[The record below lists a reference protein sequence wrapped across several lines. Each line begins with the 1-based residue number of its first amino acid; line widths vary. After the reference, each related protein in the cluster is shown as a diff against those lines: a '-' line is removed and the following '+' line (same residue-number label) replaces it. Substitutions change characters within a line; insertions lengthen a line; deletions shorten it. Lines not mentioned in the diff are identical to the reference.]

1 MLPDQPR
8 VINTHVDIPHLSI
21 IVNTGVENASGPS
34 RQAATGTP
42 VDREKT
48 AMARLNGKIAIIT
61 GASQGMGTAHARAFV
76 AEGAKVVLTDLN
88 AEAGEALAAELGEAA
103 IFVKHDVADAAGWAR
118 VVAAGEAR
126 FGPINVLVNNAGII
140 GPVAKTAD
148 LAETDYLKVCS
159 VNQLGVFLGMQAVLP
174 AMVAQ
179 GGGSIVNISSISG
192 MVAIVGTPNL
202 AYAGSKF
209 AVRGMTKQ
217 VALEYGALGI
227 RANSVHPGYVKTP
240 MMVAA
245 TDEDGGG
252 AAAVIPLGRFAESDE
267 ISPLVVFL
275 ASDESS
281 FITGMEH
288 VIDGGMTAC

>member
-1 MLPDQPR
+1 M
-8 VINTHVDIPHLSI
+8 
-21 IVNTGVENASGPS
+21 G
-34 RQAATGTP
+34 
-42 VDREKT
+42 
-48 AMARLNGKIAIIT
+48 RLAGKIAIIT
-61 GASQGMGTAHARAFV
+61 GASQGMGEAHARAFV
-76 AEGAKVVLTDLN
+76 AEGAQVVLGDIN
-88 AEAGEALAAELGEAA
+88 EGAGAALAAALGSSAL
-103 IFVKHDVADAAGWAR
+103 FVHHDVTSSSGWAQ
-118 VVAAGEAR
+118 VVAQGEAR

-140 GPVAKTAD
+140 GPVARTAEI
-148 LAETDYLKVCS
+148 AESDFAQVCA
-159 VNQLGVFLGMQAVLP
+159 VNMTGVFLGMQAVLP
-174 AMVAQ
+174 SMLAQ

-217 VALEYGALGI
+217 VAVEYGDHNI
-227 RANSVHPGYVKTP
+227 RANSIHPGYVKTP

-252 AAAVIPLGRFAESDE
+252 ATAAIPLRRFAEAQE
-267 ISPLVVFL
+267 ISPLVIFL

>member
-1 MLPDQPR
+1 
-8 VINTHVDIPHLSI
+8 
-21 IVNTGVENASGPS
+21 
-34 RQAATGTP
+34 
-42 VDREKT
+42 
-48 AMARLNGKIAIIT
+48 MARLNGKIAVIT

-76 AEGAKVVLTDLN
+76 AEGARVVLTDLN
-88 AEAGEALAAELGEAA
+88 AQAGGALAKELGDAA
-103 IFVKHDVADAAGWAR
+103 IFVEHDVADAAGWAR

-140 GPVAKTAD
+140 GPVAKSEELSQAD
-148 LAETDYLKVCS
+148 FLKVCA

-192 MVAIVGTPNL
+192 IVAIVGTPNL

-217 VALEYGALGI
+217 VALEYGKQGI

-252 AAAVIPLGRFAESDE
+252 AAAAIPIGRFAESDE

-275 ASDESS
+275 ASDEAS

>member
-1 MLPDQPR
+1 
-8 VINTHVDIPHLSI
+8 
-21 IVNTGVENASGPS
+21 
-34 RQAATGTP
+34 
-42 VDREKT
+42 
-48 AMARLNGKIAIIT
+48 MARLNGKIAIIT

-88 AEAGEALAAELGEAA
+88 AQAGGALAKELGDAA
-103 IFVKHDVADAAGWAR
+103 IFVEHDVADAAGWAR

-140 GPVAKTAD
+140 GPVAKTEE
-148 LAETDYLKVCS
+148 LSQTDFLKVCA

-174 AMVAQ
+174 TMVAQ

-192 MVAIVGTPNL
+192 IVAIVGTPNL

-217 VALEYGALGI
+217 VALEYGKQGI

-252 AAAVIPLGRFAESDE
+252 AAAAIPIGRFAESDE

-275 ASDESS
+275 ASDEAS

>member
-1 MLPDQPR
+1 
-8 VINTHVDIPHLSI
+8 
-21 IVNTGVENASGPS
+21 
-34 RQAATGTP
+34 
-42 VDREKT
+42 
-48 AMARLNGKIAIIT
+48 
-61 GASQGMGTAHARAFV
+61 MGTAHARAFV

-88 AEAGEALAAELGEAA
+88 ATAGEALAEELGAAA
-103 IFVKHDVADAAGWAR
+103 IFVEHDVADAAGWAR
-118 VVAAGEAR
+118 VVATAEAR

-140 GPVAKTAD
+140 GPVAKTEELSQAD
-148 LAETDYLKVCS
+148 FLKVCA

-192 MVAIVGTPNL
+192 IVAIVGTPNL

-217 VALEYGALGI
+217 VAVEYGSQGI

-252 AAAVIPLGRFAESDE
+252 ASAAIPIGRFAESDE

-275 ASDESS
+275 ASDEAS

>member
-1 MLPDQPR
+1 MGR
-8 VINTHVDIPHLSI
+8 LS
-21 IVNTGVENASGPS
+21 
-34 RQAATGTP
+34 
-42 VDREKT
+42 
-48 AMARLNGKIAIIT
+48 GKVAVIT
-61 GASQGMGTAHARAFV
+61 GASQGMGEAHAKAFV
-76 AEGAKVVLTDLN
+76 AEGAKVILTDIN
-88 AEAGEALAAELGEAA
+88 AVAGAALAKALGSDAM
-103 IFVKHDVADAAGWAR
+103 FVQHDVASSADWAR
-118 VVAAGEAR
+118 VVSEGEAR
-126 FGPINVLVNNAGII
+126 FGRINVLVNNAGII
-140 GPVAKTAD
+140 GPLAKA
-148 LAETDYLKVCS
+148 AEITESDFAQVCA
-159 VNQLGVFLGMQAVLP
+159 VNLTGVFLGMQAVLP
-174 AMVAQ
+174 SMVAL
-179 GGGSIVNISSISG
+179 GGGSIVNISSIAG

-217 VALEYGALGI
+217 VAVEYGEHNI
-227 RANSVHPGYVKTP
+227 RANSIHPGYVKTP

-252 AAAVIPLGRFAESDE
+252 AAATIPLRRFADAHE

>member
-1 MLPDQPR
+1 
-8 VINTHVDIPHLSI
+8 
-21 IVNTGVENASGPS
+21 
-34 RQAATGTP
+34 
-42 VDREKT
+42 
-48 AMARLNGKIAIIT
+48 MARLNGKIAVIT

-76 AEGAKVVLTDLN
+76 AEGARVVLTDLN
-88 AEAGEALAAELGEAA
+88 AQAGGALAKELGDAA
-103 IFVKHDVADAAGWAR
+103 IFVEHDVADAAGWAR

-140 GPVAKTAD
+140 GPVAKTEELSQAD
-148 LAETDYLKVCS
+148 FLKVCA

-192 MVAIVGTPNL
+192 IVAIVGTPNL

-217 VALEYGALGI
+217 VALEYGKQGI

-252 AAAVIPLGRFAESDE
+252 AAAAIPIGRFAESYE

-275 ASDESS
+275 ASDEAS

>member
-1 MLPDQPR
+1 MGR
-8 VINTHVDIPHLSI
+8 LS
-21 IVNTGVENASGPS
+21 
-34 RQAATGTP
+34 
-42 VDREKT
+42 
-48 AMARLNGKIAIIT
+48 GKVAVIT
-61 GASQGMGTAHARAFV
+61 GASQGMGEAHAKAFV
-76 AEGAKVVLTDLN
+76 AEGAKVILTDIN
-88 AEAGEALAAELGEAA
+88 EVAGAALAQALGGDAL
-103 IFVKHDVADAAGWAR
+103 FVRHDVASAAGWAA

-126 FGPINVLVNNAGII
+126 FGRINVLVNNAGII

-148 LAETDYLKVCS
+148 LAEADFAHVCA
-159 VNQLGVFLGMQAVLP
+159 VNQTGVFLGMQAVLP
-174 AMVAQ
+174 SMLAL

-217 VALEYGALGI
+217 VAVEYGAHNI

-252 AAAVIPLGRFAESDE
+252 AASAIPLGRFAEADE

>member
-1 MLPDQPR
+1 MGR
-8 VINTHVDIPHLSI
+8 LS
-21 IVNTGVENASGPS
+21 
-34 RQAATGTP
+34 
-42 VDREKT
+42 
-48 AMARLNGKIAIIT
+48 GKVAVIT
-61 GASQGMGTAHARAFV
+61 GASQGMGEAHAKAFV
-76 AEGAKVVLTDLN
+76 AEGAKVILTDIN
-88 AEAGEALAAELGEAA
+88 ATDGEVLANSLGSDAL
-103 IFVKHDVADAAGWAR
+103 FVEHDVTSSFSWAN
-118 VVAAGEAR
+118 VVTQGQAR

-140 GPVAKTAD
+140 GPVARTAD
-148 LAETDYLKVCS
+148 LTEHDFAHVCA
-159 VNQLGVFLGMQAVLP
+159 VNMTGVFLGMQAVLP
-174 AMVAQ
+174 SMLAS

-217 VALEYGALGI
+217 VAVEYGDRAI
-227 RANSVHPGYVKTP
+227 RANSIHPGYVKTP

-252 AAAVIPLGRFAESDE
+252 ATSAIPLGRFAEVQE

>member
-1 MLPDQPR
+1 
-8 VINTHVDIPHLSI
+8 
-21 IVNTGVENASGPS
+21 
-34 RQAATGTP
+34 
-42 VDREKT
+42 
-48 AMARLNGKIAIIT
+48 MARLKGKIAIIT

-76 AEGAKVVLTDLN
+76 AEGAKVILTDLN
-88 AEAGEALAAELGEAA
+88 DDAGEALARELGDAA
-103 IFVKHDVADAAGWAR
+103 IFVTHDVGDAAGWAG

-126 FGPINVLVNNAGII
+126 FGPINVLINNAGII

-148 LAETDYLKVCS
+148 LAEADFLKVCA

-174 AMVAQ
+174 SMVAQ

-217 VALEYGALGI
+217 VALEYGAQGI

-252 AAAVIPLGRFAESDE
+252 AAAAIPLGRFAESDE

>member
-1 MLPDQPR
+1 
-8 VINTHVDIPHLSI
+8 
-21 IVNTGVENASGPS
+21 
-34 RQAATGTP
+34 
-42 VDREKT
+42 
-48 AMARLNGKIAIIT
+48 MARLNGKIAIIT

-88 AEAGEALAAELGEAA
+88 AQAGGALAKELGDAA
-103 IFVKHDVADAAGWAR
+103 IFVEHDVADAAGWAR

-140 GPVAKTAD
+140 GPVAKTEE
-148 LAETDYLKVCS
+148 LSQTDFLKVCA

-192 MVAIVGTPNL
+192 IVAIVGTPNL

-217 VALEYGALGI
+217 VALEYGKQGI

-252 AAAVIPLGRFAESDE
+252 AAAAIPIGRFAESDE

-275 ASDESS
+275 ASDEAS